1 LIGGKDSI
9 KCIACLY
16 IQDSG
21 KLNFGNCRNNLK
33 WSSI

>member
-9 KCIACLY
+9 KCIAYLY

-21 KLNFGNCRNNLK
+21 KLYFGNCQNNLK
-33 WSSI
+33 LSSI